1 MGGRRYTPEMIDFL
15 NQNGGM
21 NRKELCELLN
31 KKFGGSFTPSQVRD
45 KCFKLG
51 LKADVQRFEKGRKA
65 WNKGLK
71 NSTGSSSTRF
81 KKGCV
86 PTNKSPEGHEVIN
99 GYGYREVM
107 LNGRFKLKHRV
118 IWEQHKGKI
127 PENHFIIFKN
137 KDITDLRIEN
147 LECVSRAELVILS
160 KSLSKLSTPETHET
174 CILMAKLK
182 SKVKQLKGK

>member
-1 MGGRRYTPEMIDFL
+1 MGGKRYTPEMIDFIT
-15 NQNGGM
+15 QNGGM
-21 NRKELCELLN
+21 NRIKLSELLN
-31 KKFGGSFTPSQVRD
+31 EKFNCSVTPSQLRD

-65 WNKGLK
+65 WNEGVK
-71 NSTGSSSTRF
+71 NSTGVSSTRF
-81 KKGCV
+81 KKGYV

-99 GYGYREVM
+99 VYGYREVM
-107 LNGRFKLKHRV
+107 FNGRFQLKHRM

-147 LECVSRAELVILS
+147 LECVSRAELVVLS
-160 KSLSKLSTPETHET
+160 KSFAGLSTPETHET

-182 SKVKQLKGK
+182 SKVKQFKGK